1 MNCVIDKMTSPRSL
15 LMIQRAKELQMIAIL
30 RVFLIDSM
38 AYETA
43 LSAKNLR
50 PDAIDIL
57 PGLMPSMIRKLHQA
71 TGLPVLTGGLIT
83 HKQEVLQALDAGAL
97 AISSTA
103 PAVWEM

>member
-1 MNCVIDKMTSPRSL
+1 
-15 LMIQRAKELQMIAIL
+15 MIQRAKELQMIGIL

-38 AYETA
+38 ALDA
-43 LSAKNLR
+43 AFSVRNLK

-57 PGLMPSMIRKLHQA
+57 PGLMPTMIGKIRQI

-83 HKQEVLQALDAGAL
+83 EKREVMQALEAGAL

-103 PAVWEM
+103 PNVWQM